1 MLARQAR
8 GEFDS
13 ANAALKTVFSLLVSL
28 AVADEEYA
36 HLKTATYILTTTVGA
51 ETIDGLWFHGEITGG
66 VRGREHRGVGR
77 PSPRCSDEYRASSA
91 NASR

>member
-13 ANAALKTVFSLLVSL
+13 ANAALKSMFSLLGAGLRGAYAGLVSL

-36 HLKTATYILTTTVGA
+36 HLKTATYILTATVGA
-51 ETIDGLWFHGEITGG
+51 ETIDGLWFHGEITAP
-66 VRGREHRGVGR
+66 R
-77 PSPRCSDEYRASSA
+77 PRARTSRRSA
-91 NASR
+91 WRSA